1 MRQDKIWTDRLKFFV
16 LGMLSLLGL
25 LILAGAV
32 PNTSTPTLN
41 YGRYQISAWGASLG
55 EDSGAMGVFIV
66 DTVSGETKTV
76 YSRTYG
82 GPQKTEVVKNDLK
95 KPFISIR

>member
-1 MRQDKIWTDRLKFFV
+1 MQQKNIWPDRLKFFV
-16 LGMLSLLGL
+16 LGMVSLFAL
-25 LILAGAV
+25 LLLAGAI
-32 PNTSTPTLN
+32 PNSSTPTLN
-41 YGRYQISAWGASLG
+41 YGRYQISAWGAALG
-55 EDSGAMGVFIV
+55 NDSGAMGVFIV